1 MTLWRSARREQMEE
15 LRGNRQAWAR
25 YWWCLRHF
33 CWGLSGGIGG
43 ILISEGW
50 SPTVVSLYRGLIGL
64 VCVLIWLAL
73 RPAGS
78 GMTSPRLWFWSVI
91 AGIGV
96 AGNFSFYFLSIAEGS
111 VAVAATLMYS
121 APVFVYW
128 HPSRSDSKGRRCSN
142 GQQSQR

>member
-1 MTLWRSARREQMEE
+1 MAQRSPRTNGRTQGKPAS
-15 LRGNRQAWAR
+15 LGALLVVLAA
-25 YWWCLRHF
+25 L

-73 RPAGS
+73 RPTGS
-78 GMTSPRLWFWSVI
+78 GMTSHRLWFWSVI

-96 AGNFSFYFLSIAEGS
+96 AGNFSF
-111 VAVAATLMYS
+111 
-121 APVFVYW
+121 
-128 HPSRSDSKGRRCSN
+128 
-142 GQQSQR
+142 

>member
-1 MTLWRSARREQMEE
+1 MAQRSPRTNGRAQGKPAS
-15 LRGNRQAWAR
+15 LGALLVVLAA
-25 YWWCLRHF
+25 L